1 MISQE
6 QLFAWCEAHKA
17 EQLALLKEL
26 AAIPSPSHHEEKRA
40 EFIKAWLEKA
50 GAKNVTIDPAL
61 NVLLPFGDCS
71 KPCVVYA
78 AHIDVVFPDTTPLP
92 VVEKPDGTLHAPGV
106 GDDTA
111 NVVALM
117 LMAKYIFEA
126 TGTQVLEFIYPSSG
140 TVLYLPRQLYFGTL
154 FLSSHT

>member
-61 NVLLPFGDCS
+61 NVLLPFG
-71 KPCVVYA
+71 
-78 AHIDVVFPDTTPLP
+78 AHRRRLP
-92 VVEKPDGTLHAPGV
+92 RHHSPARRGKARRHAPR
-106 GDDTA
+106 
-111 NVVALM
+111 
-117 LMAKYIFEA
+117 
-126 TGTQVLEFIYPSSG
+126 
-140 TVLYLPRQLYFGTL
+140 PRRWR
-154 FLSSHT
+154 